1 MNRELGHQQRQRS
14 NSSTANPTSPF
25 SSPKQTMNIPFELS
39 SEAAAMNSMRERE
52 RLDRDNGNPISHTNS
67 HTNSQDTS
75 SLYNAAADRR
85 RAEEEEVSASY
96 KTKLKLIK
104 LKTNPSLTRHS
115 S

>member
-1 MNRELGHQQRQRS
+1 
-14 NSSTANPTSPF
+14 
-25 SSPKQTMNIPFELS
+25 
-39 SEAAAMNSMRERE
+39 MNSMRERE
-52 RLDRDNGNPISHTNS
+52 RLDRDNGNPISN
-67 HTNSQDTS
+67 TNSQDTS